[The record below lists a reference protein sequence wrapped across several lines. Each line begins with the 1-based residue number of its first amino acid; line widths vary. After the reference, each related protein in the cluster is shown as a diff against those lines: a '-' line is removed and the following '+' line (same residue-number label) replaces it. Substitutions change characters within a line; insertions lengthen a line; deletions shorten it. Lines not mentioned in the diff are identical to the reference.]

1 VSLLFD
7 VTATPE
13 YAWLTQGG
21 AIGVLAA
28 VVVAFMRGWIV
39 TGRQYQQVRDERDKA
54 LAQNAK
60 LNEVAQRTL
69 EAALLKVNAS

>member
-1 VSLLFD
+1 LSLLFD

-28 VVVAFMRGWIV
+28 VVWAFMTGRIV
-39 TGRQYQQVRDERDKA
+39 TGRQYQQVLAERDKA
-54 LAQNAK
+54 LDQNLK

-69 EAALLKVNAS
+69 EAALRKVG